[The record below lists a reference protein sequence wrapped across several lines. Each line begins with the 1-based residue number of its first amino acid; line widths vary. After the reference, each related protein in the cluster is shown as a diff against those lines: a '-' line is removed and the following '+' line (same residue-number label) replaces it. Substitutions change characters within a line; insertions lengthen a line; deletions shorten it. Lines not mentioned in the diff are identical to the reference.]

1 MIDQEFL
8 QKHVIGLPLV
18 VAINYLCSLY
28 FFPHIER
35 YDDNSYGCFEVLE
48 PKRARLAVDN
58 GIVTS
63 LLLG

>member
-8 QKHVIGLPLV
+8 QKQVIGLPLV
-18 VAINYLCSLY
+18 GAINYLCSLY

-35 YDDNSYGCFEVLE
+35 NDDDSYSCFEALE
-48 PKRARLAVDN
+48 PRRARLTVDN

>member
-8 QKHVIGLPLV
+8 QKHVVGLPLV
-18 VAINYLCSLY
+18 VAINYLCSLQ

-35 YDDNSYGCFEVLE
+35 NDDDFYGCFEVLE
-48 PKRARLAVDN
+48 PRRAKITVDN
-58 GIVTS
+58 GIVTN